1 MFIANE
7 LLKVGDT
14 VHRSLRK
21 HDAILFTRA
30 PALHRQNVMAG
41 KVVPLPQKAFS
52 FNPTICVP
60 FNADYDG
67 DTMRC
72 FVPQSEEAIQEA
84 KDILDVNKQIMH
96 SRYGRPTI
104 ASDQDETSGAYL
116 LTFPNKSKA
125 GTYNKVERNWLRQR
139 RICLFL

>member
-1 MFIANE
+1 M
-7 LLKVGDT
+7 K
-14 VHRSLRK
+14 
-21 HDAILFTRA
+21 
-30 PALHRQNVMAG
+30 
-41 KVVPLPQKAFS
+41 QKAFS

-72 FVPQSEEAIQEA
+72 YVPVSLKQLEAI
-84 KDILDVNKQIMH
+84 DIMDVNKQIFH

-116 LTFPNKSKA
+116 PTYKNKELA
-125 GTYNKVERNWLRQR
+125 GTFDETKGLGTQR
-139 RICLFL
+139 TASSTRSSASSSSCLV